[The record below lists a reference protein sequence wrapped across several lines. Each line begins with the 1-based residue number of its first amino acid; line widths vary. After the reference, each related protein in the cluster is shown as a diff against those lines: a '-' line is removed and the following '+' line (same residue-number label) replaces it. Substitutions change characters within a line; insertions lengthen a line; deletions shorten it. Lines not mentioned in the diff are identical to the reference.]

1 MSGGG
6 LNWRRGEKQRASLPL
21 SPIRPP
27 LARAGVLDVLLWG
40 GGKPASEAEA
50 AGQLGAPVFS
60 TARALIETDATC
72 PPPLPARSF
81 TLKSVIKLL
90 ASDLG
95 VDPAAVKAHKA
106 ALKASL
112 EALLAES
119 ADAEPEP
126 EAEAPPPSAKKA
138 STKKESAAS
147 ASEEEGEE
155 EEEEEDDDGA
165 ASDAS
170 TPPKKK
176 AKPAPRPA
184 KPPPARREL
193 PAAAVA
199 MRDVARQA
207 GVTVPPSLYARTK
220 TDDEVVAGFE
230 ALLAKYDLTADADA
244 ASIRAA
250 KARVKRER
258 ELDGIDTSNVLDAD
272 DAGRGGRRT
281 RGARVDYS
289 KVLAAPKLDS
299 DDSGDKSEEEDDDDD
314 DDDDTAAS
322 DSDAS
327 GDDDDGSPT
336 PAKKKGSGKN
346 GSDDE
351 AEASDEESE

>member
-60 TARALIETDATC
+60 TARALIETDA
-72 PPPLPARSF
+72 PSPPPHPPLPARSF

-147 ASEEEGEE
+147 ASEVEGEE
-155 EEEEEDDDGA
+155 VEVEEDDDGA

-176 AKPAPRPA
+176 AKKAAGGRPLQSG
-184 KPPPARREL
+184 RRPWEK
-193 PAAAVA
+193 
-199 MRDVARQA
+199 R
-207 GVTVPPSLYARTK
+207 VTR
-220 TDDEVVAGFE
+220 
-230 ALLAKYDLTADADA
+230 A
-244 ASIRAA
+244 ASLR
-250 KARVKRER
+250 R
-258 ELDGIDTSNVLDAD
+258 S
-272 DAGRGGRRT
+272 AGN
-281 RGARVDYS
+281 S
-289 KVLAAPKLDS
+289 
-299 DDSGDKSEEEDDDDD
+299 
-314 DDDDTAAS
+314 
-322 DSDAS
+322 AS
-327 GDDDDGSPT
+327 GNPRLVVCSRH
-336 PAKKKGSGKN
+336 ASG
-346 GSDDE
+346 
-351 AEASDEESE
+351 